1 MKLKRIV
8 SILLTLAIVLGLCPA
23 TFAADTIEVRSVAA
37 TVNGVAIGSSTDD
50 ITLTLDADANYDVY
64 IDSIYKEKDDSWE
77 SFSGTFGLG
86 NYEVVLHFTPKA
98 GYTFAYEE
106 DEYIDYTILGENI
119 FVEIGAHQDESL
131 LVVHVLYTFGI
142 IDNISV
148 QLDNVAAGIPVKRIT
163 PSVPFGAKYYS
174 VVHAI
179 NKVVGESREPFSGTL
194 EPGTTY
200 EAVLHLMPGTGHTF
214 ADELLQH
221 AIFCDY
227 IVDSALTRQEPDLLE
242 FVVEFYLP
250 APIHEVDLTVTGME
264 QGNSPSD
271 VEVTVP
277 AGSNYS
283 VELIEFVDKNEEPFS
298 GTFENDLH
306 IAYIYLLSAE
316 GCHFSEDMTVTVNG
330 SAHHIYHI
338 GEEMM
343 VEYHLD
349 LRTPID
355 EVEITVTG
363 IEEGNSTADVEVT
376 VPAGAK
382 YTVAEVCL
390 YDTDWEEFTGTFESD
405 RYIADL
411 YLEPAEGYCFTD
423 DTVATVNGGD
433 PYFTQIFNNGSL
445 FNLEHH
451 LDLRQFIEEVDI
463 SVTGLEEGKSTTD
476 VKVTLPAGV
485 NYVLDELHILDAN
498 GNNYTGTFAGGL
510 YIASVSLKSVDGYCF
525 PEYPDFNF
533 HDNEPNGLDW
543 NDQTVYLEYR
553 LDLRTPIDEV
563 EITVTGMEKGKS
575 AADVKVTLPSGV
587 NYTFKKMEIYDTN
600 EAPFSGTFDVGLY
613 NALIQLEPAEG
624 YCFSR
629 DLEFTVNG
637 SSSQDFA
644 VFSSGSILYA
654 GYMLETRTPIDKVDI
669 TITGMEKGK
678 SAANVKVTLPAN
690 VNYTLDDFYI
700 CDGDWEDFT
709 GNFAANLYY
718 ADIYLEPAEGCY
730 FPDDAVA
737 TINGGAPGFFD
748 VRDNGT
754 LNLEYHLELRTP
766 ITQVELPAWP
776 TAPKAGDTVPAITQ
790 AAPQGKNYE
799 YMGAWGI
806 MDGTVKPGDKFAN
819 NTVYYYQYLLV
830 AADGYAFTDT
840 VTVTVGG
847 KAYTGYAMNQRDSLY
862 IIADYPI
869 GNAKVIDKITLS
881 GTFPTV
887 GEQAGKVT
895 STGTGYTL
903 ENAYWGVSSSTDFD
917 QIHNPT
923 GPFRAGEYVY
933 LALSIEAAA
942 DYSYDFDPQIL
953 FNGKA
958 YSPIPEFSGM
968 TPDGLTFVICL
979 GQVRDG
985 NSVPGDFTDDGLV
998 TDADVIYLLWHT
1010 VFPTDYPIEGNAD
1023 FNNDGLV
1030 TDADVIYL
1038 LWHTVFPGDYP
1049 L

>member
-1 MKLKRIV
+1 VKV
-8 SILLTLAIVLGLCPA
+8 TLPA
-23 TFAADTIEVRSVAA
+23 N
-37 TVNGVAIGSSTDD
+37 VNY
-50 ITLTLDADANYDVY
+50 TLDDFY
-64 IDSIYKEKDDSWE
+64 ICDGDWE
-77 SFSGTFGLG
+77 DFTG
-86 NYEVVLHFTPKA
+86 N
-98 GYTFAYEE
+98 FA
-106 DEYIDYTILGENI
+106 
-119 FVEIGAHQDESL
+119 
-131 LVVHVLYTFGI
+131 
-142 IDNISV
+142 
-148 QLDNVAAGIPVKRIT
+148 
-163 PSVPFGAKYYS
+163 
-174 VVHAI
+174 
-179 NKVVGESREPFSGTL
+179 
-194 EPGTTY
+194 
-200 EAVLHLMPGTGHTF
+200 
-214 ADELLQH
+214 
-221 AIFCDY
+221 
-227 IVDSALTRQEPDLLE
+227 
-242 FVVEFYLP
+242 
-250 APIHEVDLTVTGME
+250 VDLYYA
-264 QGNSPSD
+264 N
-271 VEVTVP
+271 
-277 AGSNYS
+277 
-283 VELIEFVDKNEEPFS
+283 I
-298 GTFENDLH
+298 
-306 IAYIYLLSAE
+306 
-316 GCHFSEDMTVTVNG
+316 
-330 SAHHIYHI
+330 
-338 GEEMM
+338 
-343 VEYHLD
+343 
-349 LRTPID
+349 
-355 EVEITVTG
+355 
-363 IEEGNSTADVEVT
+363 
-376 VPAGAK
+376 
-382 YTVAEVCL
+382 
-390 YDTDWEEFTGTFESD
+390 
-405 RYIADL
+405 
-411 YLEPAEGYCFTD
+411 YLEPAEGYYFPD
-423 DTVATVNGGD
+423 DAVAT
-433 PYFTQIFNNGSL
+433 INGSAPGYFGL
-445 FNLEHH
+445 
-451 LDLRQFIEEVDI
+451 
-463 SVTGLEEGKSTTD
+463 TG
-476 VKVTLPAGV
+476 
-485 NYVLDELHILDAN
+485 N
-498 GNNYTGTFAGGL
+498 GNL
-510 YIASVSLKSVDGYCF
+510 
-525 PEYPDFNF
+525 
-533 HDNEPNGLDW
+533 H
-543 NDQTVYLEYR
+543 LEYH
-553 LDLRTPIDEV
+553 LETRTPIDKV
-563 EITVTGMEKGKS
+563 DITVTGMEKGKS
-575 AADVKVTLPSGV
+575 AADVKVTLP
-587 NYTFKKMEIYDTN
+587 
-600 EAPFSGTFDVGLY
+600 
-613 NALIQLEPAEG
+613 
-624 YCFSR
+624 
-629 DLEFTVNG
+629 
-637 SSSQDFA
+637 
-644 VFSSGSILYA
+644 
-654 GYMLETRTPIDKVDI
+654 
-669 TITGMEKGK
+669 
-678 SAANVKVTLPAN
+678 AN

-700 CDGDWEDFT
+700 YDGDWEDFT